1 MKVRII
7 HAGYYRTVPACRVI
21 PRNPDI
27 EIVEEVPNSSQG
39 TEEERLGS
47 RPKVSQRMEDQEQLE
62 ETDTEVHQPNKEMR
76 PKRNQTVEFIL
87 NGISKFGKVTHVGKA
102 VGKDKNRCWIKLRNS
117 ENKEESY
124 DFVEDIQSWKVF
136 EKVTFSNQTVDNK
149 TSSQGM
155 DVENESHGVWLM
167 AHRICCVEE
176 FESPDDVNEVVA
188 TNIPSKEHHHPE
200 VIEAKKKELV
210 EWKEFNAAEEVEYT
224 GKEHVLSSH

>member
-1 MKVRII
+1 M
-7 HAGYYRTVPACRVI
+7 
-21 PRNPDI
+21 
-27 EIVEEVPNSSQG
+27 EEDPNSSLG
-39 TEEERLGS
+39 IEDERLGSRPRSSLGMEEDRLGS

-62 ETDTEVHQPNKEMR
+62 ETDTELHRLNKERR
-76 PKRNQTVEFIL
+76 PKRNQIVEFKV
-87 NGISKFGKVTHVGKA
+87 NGISKVGKVTHVGKA
-102 VGKDKNRCWIKLRNS
+102 AGKDKNRCWIKLRNS